1 MLSSKFDK
9 TVLVLQSS
17 LDKQQLGMVES
28 SGSVWGSLIQTK
40 NRQDKP
46 MAPQRFGSSFEQII

>member
-1 MLSSKFDK
+1 MLSSICDK
-9 TVLVLQSS
+9 TVLLLQSS
-17 LDKQQLGMVES
+17 LDKQQLGMGES

-46 MAPQRFGSSFEQII
+46 MAPQRFGNSFEQII